1 MWRVNMKY
9 KLILLFILVAIVLM
23 GAPMVS
29 AKSSY
34 LSSFNQHYN
43 TGDTRL
49 NTCDLCHSGS
59 NGGSLNPYGRAYS
72 NTMSFTGIEGQDSDG
87 DGFTNLEEINAL
99 TFPGD
104 PTDYPVIETVATVN
118 TTPEV
123 IESVVTESV
132 VNDTTNISAQD
143 NAETTG
149 TTTSDQ
155 QSPGFESII
164 AVFTI
169 LAALYLGKK

>member
-1 MWRVNMKY
+1 
-9 KLILLFILVAIVLM
+9 
-23 GAPMVS
+23 
-29 AKSSY
+29 
-34 LSSFNQHYN
+34 
-43 TGDTRL
+43 
-49 NTCDLCHSGS
+49 
-59 NGGSLNPYGRAYS
+59 
-72 NTMSFTGIEGQDSDG
+72 MSFTGIEGQDSDG